1 MLTVKDLHK
10 SYQVGKTTY
19 EVLKGVSL
27 QVEKGE
33 FVAVMGPSGSG
44 KTTLLNCIAAIDSVT
59 SGHIFVSGQD
69 ITAIRER
76 DLADFRRENLGFI
89 FQDFNLLD
97 TLTIGENISMAQII
111 SGASPKVIDRRVADI
126 AGKLGISGILGKFP
140 YEVSGGQKQRCA
152 CARALINEPRLI
164 LADEPTGALD
174 SKSSRLL
181 LETMA
186 AINQKL
192 DATILMVTH
201 DPFCASFC
209 GRILVLKDGKIFT
222 ETRKGRKTR
231 REFFI
236 EILDILTL
244 LGGDTGN
251 VV

>member
-1 MLTVKDLHK
+1 
-10 SYQVGKTTY
+10 
-19 EVLKGVSL
+19 
-27 QVEKGE
+27 
-33 FVAVMGPSGSG
+33 
-44 KTTLLNCIAAIDSVT
+44 
-59 SGHIFVSGQD
+59 
-69 ITAIRER
+69 
-76 DLADFRRENLGFI
+76 
-89 FQDFNLLD
+89 
-97 TLTIGENISMAQII
+97 MAQII

-181 LETMA
+181 LETIA

-222 ETRKGRKTR
+222 ETRKGGKTR

>member
-1 MLTVKDLHK
+1 M
-10 SYQVGKTTY
+10 
-19 EVLKGVSL
+19 
-27 QVEKGE
+27 
-33 FVAVMGPSGSG
+33 
-44 KTTLLNCIAAIDSVT
+44 
-59 SGHIFVSGQD
+59 
-69 ITAIRER
+69 
-76 DLADFRRENLGFI
+76 
-89 FQDFNLLD
+89 
-97 TLTIGENISMAQII
+97 
-111 SGASPKVIDRRVADI
+111 
-126 AGKLGISGILGKFP
+126 
-140 YEVSGGQKQRCA
+140 SGGQKQRCA

-201 DPFCASFC
+201 DPFCASF
-209 GRILVLKDGKIFT
+209 RRRSRVLKDGKIFT
-222 ETRKGRKTR
+222 ETRKGGKTR